1 MSNEK
6 SFVTCTDFRNFVM
19 RTLLYTAFIL
29 FVVATFSCSRNGNDQ
44 KDAHKL
50 TDEIVLDSIS
60 FEEFSNL
67 MDKAISANDTS
78 DIQKLLGLAQS
89 TYQKIAMRNEAEAEN
104 FAHQVNGYLGGQPYL
119 DNLLTNKD
127 NFFFKFNNN
136 DFDEDEDK
144 EENDSIDDKK
154 HRHNDEI
161 DEDEDEDIIVNDPE
175 QTNVSSPEP
184 EKASTEGKKN
194 EEKKNNSNSE
204 VTKPRER
211 VKNSF
216 DNSPVPERKNKERKG
231 TQNSEVPPS
240 SK

>member
-1 MSNEK
+1 MPCEK
-6 SFVTCTDFRNFVM
+6 SFVTCADFRIIDM

-29 FVVATFSCSRNGNDQ
+29 FVLATFSCSRNGNEQ

-67 MDKAISANDTS
+67 MDRAISENDTAN
-78 DIQKLLGLAQS
+78 IQKLLGLAQS
-89 TYQKIAMRNEAEAEN
+89 TYQKIAIRNEAEAEN

-144 EENDSIDDKK
+144 NKEENDSIDEKK

-161 DEDEDEDIIVNDPE
+161 DEDEDIIVSDPE
-175 QTNVSSPEP
+175 QTNASSPES

-216 DNSPVPERKNKERKG
+216 DNSSVPERKYKERKG
-231 TQNSEVPPS
+231 TQTSEVPTS
-240 SK
+240 TK